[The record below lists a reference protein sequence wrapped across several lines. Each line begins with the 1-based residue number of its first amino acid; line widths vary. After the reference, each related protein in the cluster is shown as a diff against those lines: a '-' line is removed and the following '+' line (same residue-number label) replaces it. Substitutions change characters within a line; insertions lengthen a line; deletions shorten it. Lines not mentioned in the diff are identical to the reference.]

1 MGLLIAACAAFLGT
15 HFLLSHPLRK
25 PLVDAVGERLF
36 LGIYSLVA
44 FATLGWMAHVY
55 GRMPDA
61 APLWAVGDG
70 LWAVASAIMALASVL
85 FVGSLIGNPALPD
98 PTAKPKPV
106 PRPRGVFAI
115 TRHPMMWSF
124 GLWAGAHILVFPQPA
139 QIVLAGSIGLLALG
153 GAALQDGKKRRLQ
166 PDFWPR
172 WQDVTSY
179 WPFVAIARGRAQG
192 AAAWPGTITV
202 VGGTILWLG
211 ATWAHLPLTDM
222 PAGIWR
228 WVGG

>member
-1 MGLLIAACAAFLGT
+1 M
-15 HFLLSHPLRK
+15 RK

-36 LGIYSLVA
+36 LGIYALVA

-70 LWAVASAIMALASVL
+70 LWAVASAIMFVASVL
-85 FVGSLIGNPALPD
+85 FVGSLVGNPALPD
-98 PTAKPKPV
+98 PTGATKQV

-115 TRHPMMWSF
+115 TRHPMMWAF
-124 GLWAGAHILVFPQPA
+124 GLWAIAHILVFPQPA

-179 WPFVAIARGRAQG
+179 WPFVAIAQGRAQG
-192 AAAWPGTITV
+192 AAAWPGRLAM
-202 VGGTILWLG
+202 VGGTVLWLA
-211 ATWAHLPLTDM
+211 ATWSHMPLAGM
-222 PAGIWR
+222 AAGIWR
-228 WVGG
+228 WVG